1 MANVPTTIGRYEI
14 VKAIGHGGMGAL
26 YLAWDAKLER
36 QIAIKVLKEDD
47 PDLRERF
54 AREAKSAARLR
65 HPHIVTIF
73 ELGEH
78 AEQPYIAMEYIHGR
92 TLAQIIRERE
102 DMPLGRTL
110 ELMAELC
117 DGLAF
122 AHRAGIIHRDV
133 KPANIMVD
141 EQGSL
146 KILDFGIARLAE
158 SAGMTQA
165 GAMIGTLNYMSPE
178 QVTGLPADHR
188 SDIFA
193 VGLVFYEL
201 LAQKEA
207 FPGSI
212 STGILH
218 KILHNEPVPLAE
230 VCPDLDEDV
239 IRIVGRAIEK
249 DANRRYQ
256 DLTEMRRQILTVRA
270 HVEAGAEVTRVRD
283 TPSPL
288 VPPKS
293 SSARRAS
300 ERGQI
305 AQRRASQIQH
315 LLDEA
320 DRAVKEERY
329 DSAIVAC
336 EHLLMLD
343 AENVRALDLLD
354 CARAAVEARPVNQ
367 QPSQVEGARV
377 ALKAKEAE
385 VSEPTIVRPSVR
397 SEPVDLHLRH
407 VPLPAREAPPSARP
421 VVQPAPPQSGSRGWK
436 IAIAA
441 VVVILL
447 AGGVYYRFGPST
459 SPAPTPTPQAA
470 APVTQLP
477 PPAPSTAP
485 APPPIDPQVTRA
497 NELVSEGQRLLAES
511 KLDQARAKFQEAQA
525 LVATPAAQ
533 EGLAEVDRRQ
543 AQLAAAERDQAQA
556 TAAAAEARRVE
567 SARKASIA
575 LFTEG
580 QKLEQ
585 QGRYDAAD
593 EKYREAL
600 ATDKNNKQAAA
611 AFGRSERYAKAKATG
626 LAAVKANDRERALI
640 ALGDARSI
648 HSARFL
654 ADGLDKAIGDNTRGR
669 AAPPPAPTPSTP
681 APTPSAPAPALTAD
695 QSAIAAVLGALAK
708 ALSTETNKSRDVS
721 LVRQV
726 WPRASGDVFGDNESQ
741 EYVFGKP
748 VFVELTADSASVDC
762 SRGRSMRSR
771 SGATNGGFDN
781 VRIELRKSN
790 GRWQVMSIVERSK

>member
-54 AREAKSAARLR
+54 AREAKSVARLR

-92 TLAQIIRERE
+92 TLAQIIRDRE

-207 FPGSI
+207 YPGSI

-218 KILHNEPVPLAE
+218 RILHSEPVPLAE
-230 VCPDLDEDV
+230 ACPDLDEDV

-256 DLTEMRRQILTVRA
+256 ELTEMRRQILTVRA
-270 HVEAGAEVTRVRD
+270 HVEAGDEVTRVRD
-283 TPSPL
+283 TPSPH

-300 ERGQI
+300 ERGEI
-305 AQRRASQIQH
+305 AQRRASQILH
-315 LLDEA
+315 LLDQA

-343 AENVRALDLLD
+343 SENVRALDLLD
-354 CARAAVEARPVNQ
+354 CARAAIEARPVNQ
-367 QPSQVEGARV
+367 QPSQAEGARV
-377 ALKAKEAE
+377 ALQAKEAE
-385 VSEPTIVRPSVR
+385 ASEPTIVRQSR
-397 SEPVDLHLRH
+397 SAEPVDLHLRH
-407 VPLPAREAPPSARP
+407 VPLPERETPPSARTVVQAAPQQP
-421 VVQPAPPQSGSRGWK
+421 VVSGLEDRDRRFCRDS
-436 IAIAA
+436 
-441 VVVILL
+441 
-447 AGGVYYRFGPST
+447 AGGWRVL
-459 SPAPTPTPQAA
+459 
-470 APVTQLP
+470 PVRP
-477 PPAPSTAP
+477 VSTAG
-485 APPPIDPQVTRA
+485 A
-497 NELVSEGQRLLAES
+497 NADAAGGCACH
-511 KLDQARAKFQEAQA
+511 
-525 LVATPAAQ
+525 ATPAARTVAVAPASRPESHARQ
-533 EGLAEVDRRQ
+533 RTRERGPGPARRI
-543 AQLAAAERDQAQA
+543 
-556 TAAAAEARRVE
+556 EAR
-567 SARKASIA
+567 SGASKVPGGA
-575 LFTEG
+575 G
-580 QKLEQ
+580 AC
-585 QGRYDAAD
+585 RDAGCA
-593 EKYREAL
+593 
-600 ATDKNNKQAAA
+600 
-611 AFGRSERYAKAKATG
+611 GGSGGSRSPSGTVG
-626 LAAVKANDRERALI
+626 
-640 ALGDARSI
+640 
-648 HSARFL
+648 
-654 ADGLDKAIGDNTRGR
+654 RGR
-669 AAPPPAPTPSTP
+669 ARS
-681 APTPSAPAPALTAD
+681 SA
-695 QSAIAAVLGALAK
+695 GY
-708 ALSTETNKSRDVS
+708 
-721 LVRQV
+721 
-726 WPRASGDVFGDNESQ
+726 GG
-741 EYVFGKP
+741 
-748 VFVELTADSASVDC
+748 
-762 SRGRSMRSR
+762 GR
-771 SGATNGGFDN
+771 
-781 VRIELRKSN
+781 
-790 GRWQVMSIVERSK
+790 